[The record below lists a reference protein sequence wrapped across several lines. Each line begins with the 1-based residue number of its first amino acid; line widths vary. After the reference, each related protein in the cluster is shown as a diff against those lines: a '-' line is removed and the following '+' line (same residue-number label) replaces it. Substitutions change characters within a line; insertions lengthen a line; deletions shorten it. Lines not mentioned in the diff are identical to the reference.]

1 MSNYDTK
8 IIFIYL
14 SNVLLISDGPCSL
27 QLAQP
32 IPHSNRF
39 RSDMSNSEWGICI
52 ESAGGGIAYL
62 KKKHETWRK
71 QKRISFSSRRLF
83 NFSFTHDSP
92 FASNLLIPLFIVQ
105 YDPYFN
111 FSSFIIGGMHS
122 GHSLNRHLQYI
133 SSHDKSCVQ
142 RHTVRKNPI
151 CFAKISC
158 KFVPIS
164 KGQADSYLLLN
175 NKYQ

>member
-1 MSNYDTK
+1 M
-8 IIFIYL
+8 
-14 SNVLLISDGPCSL
+14 
-27 QLAQP
+27 
-32 IPHSNRF
+32 
-39 RSDMSNSEWGICI
+39 
-52 ESAGGGIAYL
+52 

-92 FASNLLIPLFIVQ
+92 FASNLLISLFIVQ

-122 GHSLNRHLQYI
+122 KHSLNRHLQYI

-142 RHTVRKNPI
+142 RHTSRTSALLRLFPAFAASSPPLPFIRKTQIFLRPLFGLISVWCLTPI
-151 CFAKISC
+151 LKCH
-158 KFVPIS
+158 
-164 KGQADSYLLLN
+164 LLSD
-175 NKYQ
+175 